1 MFDYLISDILI
12 NMDKKAFE
20 DAKLKVLLKQHDP
33 HGFGTLQE
41 KTVHAVMKLY
51 YEPDMDYHEVPIEG
65 YIADIY
71 TGKRIIEIQN
81 GNFNRLRPKLEAF
94 LPFYPVTVVL
104 PIPHVKWVIWMD
116 ETTGELS
123 DRHKSPVT
131 GNIYH
136 AFPELYKIKSFLKDP
151 NLSFA
156 FPLVDMDEYRLL
168 NGWSKNRKR
177 GSSRYDRMPLE
188 LFDEI
193 FIERREDFMQVVPYD
208 LPEPFTIKEFAKAA
222 KIHRDLAAS
231 VVPLLKEM
239 NLVKWVGKR
248 GREYLYEIDDTPGS
262 CPS

>member
-1 MFDYLISDILI
+1 MFDYPISDILI

-51 YEPDMDYHEVPIEG
+51 YEPDVDYHEVPIES

-94 LPFYPVTVVL
+94 LPLYPVTVVL

-123 DRHKSPVT
+123 DRHKSPIT

-208 LPEPFTIKEFAKAA
+208 LQEPFTIKEFAKAA

-239 NLVKWVGKR
+239 DLVEWVGKR
-248 GREYLYEIDDTPGS
+248 GHEYLYVANDTLGS